1 MVEAEVK
8 IEKEETASTETK
20 VEEKKEENKEE
31 VAKTTEEEK
40 KEEVRPE
47 NFKMDNKTAVE
58 SVINIAK
65 TFPGMSEMEEVKNVM
80 KTVEKVNEAESGK
93 KTEDKIEEKKE
104 EEKKEE
110 SKVEDKKEE
119 DKTEEKKEETGV
131 WGIATKADAK
141 EIKTEEEFKEYV
153 KKKYAIE
160 DYNTLVSSADKWRV
174 DSQKLVDVN
183 TQYTNIVE
191 GLASLPMPIK
201 NAINAWAT
209 AADWEKAFSSTG
221 SRLDFDADID
231 EHDKDLLV
239 KHYFSDKLEKLDK
252 KLKDENI
259 EEDDHRERVED
270 LYDSSKTLYKKD
282 KENFESQRAI
292 LLKESEQVQTKFRDS
307 AVSSVD
313 VLKGRFPDFN
323 PDELNG
329 VQQGLVRNEINA
341 LFFDKDGLY
350 LKDAAIK
357 FALAKHGEPL
367 LERIKEMAKKKG
379 ESEAT
384 EKMVAT
390 GSDKMK
396 ASKVKT
402 SAKEKQE
409 KDAIQHLGGVFGEDP
424 YAAVPTVVK

>member
-1 MVEAEVK
+1 MAEADVK
-8 IEKEETASTETK
+8 TEKEETAATEAKT
-20 VEEKKEENKEE
+20 EENK
-31 VAKTTEEEK
+31 EEK
-40 KEEVRPE
+40 KEEVAKATEEKKEEDKPE
-47 NFKMDNKTAVE
+47 DFKMGNEQAAE
-58 SVINIAK
+58 SVLNIAK
-65 TFPGMSEMEEVKNVM
+65 TFPGMADEEGVKNLM
-80 KTVEKVNEAESGK
+80 KTVEKVKGSEGG
-93 KTEDKIEEKKE
+93 
-104 EEKKEE
+104 KKEE

-119 DKTEEKKEETGV
+119 EKKEEDKPEDKKEEENKKEEKEETGV
-131 WGIATKADAK
+131 WGITTKTDAK
-141 EIKTEEEFKEYV
+141 KIETEDEFKDYV

-160 DYNTLVSSADKWRV
+160 DYNTLVASADKWRA

-183 TQYTNIVE
+183 TQYTNVVE

-201 NAINAWAT
+201 NAINAWST
-209 AADWEKAFSSTG
+209 AKDWEKAFSSTG
-221 SRLDFDADID
+221 SRLDFDAEVS
-231 EHDKDLLV
+231 EHSKDTLV
-239 KHYFSDKLEKLDK
+239 KHYFPDKLEKLDK
-252 KLKDENI
+252 KLKGEEI
-259 EEDDHRERVED
+259 EEDDYKERVED
-270 LYDSSKTLYKKD
+270 LHDSSITLYKKD
-282 KENFESQRAI
+282 KENFESQRAT

-367 LERIKEMAKKKG
+367 LERIKEMAKREG
-379 ESEAT
+379 ESKAT
-384 EKMVAT
+384 EEMVAT

-396 ASKVKT
+396 TSKVKT

-409 KDAIQHLGGVFGEDP
+409 KDAVQHLGGVFGEDP
-424 YAAVPTVVK
+424 YATVPTVGK